1 LNLSPSLATHGY
13 RGRLRPPHPACD
25 RRQPPVHPRADP
37 KDPPGSSPTGRVA
50 FCGAQGAATRLLA
63 FTATICIDGR
73 NDNPAARS
81 LTNPA
86 CGTPRRTSMHIAKTL
101 ASLAFAA
108 VLSAGVAHAQT
119 EIKFG
124 HVGKPGSLLEM
135 AAQEFAKRANVKLG
149 NKAKVVVYGSSQL
162 GGDSEMMKKLKLGTI
177 DLVQPSTVM
186 SSYVPSFGLF
196 EMPYLVKDRGH
207 MARIRDQIVFP
218 TMVPQAEKAGYHI
231 IALWENGFR
240 QITNNKRPIV
250 KPEDLQGIKL
260 RVPKGVWRVKMFK
273 AYGANPTPLGFSEVF
288 VALQTGAMDGQE
300 NPLAQIV
307 SGHFQ
312 EVQKYLS
319 MTGHVYTPTYVVAGA
334 SWKRMPADVQN
345 ILSDTAKEMQ
355 PVALKMAADLDAKLL
370 EQIKKTP
377 GIKIN
382 EADKDAFIKASKA
395 IYEEFG
401 KEVPGGQE
409 LIDKALAL
417 GHSS

>member
-1 LNLSPSLATHGY
+1 MPLAKSSLAKG
-13 RGRLRPPHPACD
+13 
-25 RRQPPVHPRADP
+25 
-37 KDPPGSSPTGRVA
+37 
-50 FCGAQGAATRLLA
+50 LLA
-63 FTATICIDGR
+63 I
-73 NDNPAARS
+73 
-81 LTNPA
+81 
-86 CGTPRRTSMHIAKTL
+86 
-101 ASLAFAA
+101 AFAA
-108 VLSAGVAHAQT
+108 TLAGTAVAQT

-135 AAQEFAKRANVKLG
+135 VSQEFAKRANAKLG
-149 NKAKVVVYGSSQL
+149 DKAKVVVYGSSQL

-196 EMPYLVKDRGH
+196 EMPYLVKDRDQ

-218 TMVPQAEKAGYHI
+218 TMVPQADKVGYHVI
-231 IALWENGFR
+231 GVWENGFR
-240 QITNNKRPIV
+240 QITNNKHPIV

-319 MTGHVYTPTYVVAGA
+319 MSGHVYTPSYVVAGA
-334 SWKRMPADVQN
+334 SWKRLPADVQKT
-345 ILSDTAKEMQ
+345 LSDTAKEMQ

-370 EQIKKTP
+370 AQIKKNP
-377 GIKIN
+377 NIKVN
-382 EADKDAFIKASKA
+382 EVDKDAFIKASKP

-401 KEVPGGQE
+401 KEVKGGKE
-409 LIDKALAL
+409 LIEKALAL
-417 GHSS
+417 GHKGS